1 MTEAKANWLVNNH
14 AGVFDDIYLK
24 ISINKR
30 TGMANIEN
38 G

>member
-1 MTEAKANWLVNNH
+1 MTEAKANCLVNNH
-14 AGVFDDIYLK
+14 TSVFDYILLK

-30 TGMANIEN
+30 TGMANIEY